1 MFPLMLLKNKS
12 GFTLLEV
19 LIAFALLATLLTVI
33 IQSQAETAF
42 FLEKTGKQ
50 QLVQRVVM
58 NELSK
63 AERGCG
69 TSMPTAG
76 DGEFSGDHVLAGSH
90 WQREVLEESY
100 FLGMIQVI
108 RISFRVSWENPKSDS
123 DHVFES
129 SILCG
134 RR

>member
-1 MFPLMLLKNKS
+1 MFPLMHLKNKA

-33 IQSQAETAF
+33 IQTQAETAF

-63 AERGCG
+63 AERECG
-69 TSMPTAG
+69 TSMPAADDGKFSEDHELAG
-76 DGEFSGDHVLAGSH
+76 DH
-90 WQREVLEESY
+90 WQREVLDESY
-100 FLGMIQVI
+100 FLGMIQTI
-108 RISFRVSWENPKSDS
+108 RILFRVSWENPRGDS